1 MLLRVNAYPMAN
13 LPSHHPSSLAMSQRT
28 ELLFYF
34 LPLLLQY
41 TDPDISSSTYWR
53 SIILLLAA
61 ALPLLTAHYLSTPSY
76 MPSLYQNF
84 RVKTFPTSVILI
96 SVISNRLDQTEFTAS
111 AFISL
116 FLIGFSSNWN
126 HNVLHTLIIIAGH
139 FILLILLSPGFGTF
153 IFILITLILMTTIL
167 FDTRHSFS
175 SSEYLL
181 TTTFLSYSIYQA
193 ILVPTSPSV
202 ILYMIFIA
210 VFLVIPP
217 VVALLEPGLHP
228 ILESSAIVTLLSL
241 FCWLLIIFLKN
252 VSYHMSFVRMLTL
265 HTLSEVISHPILI
278 LSWVVCV
285 MLSLLFTLY
294 PTSYLPLTVQR
305 KVFHVFINIV
315 YISGIIISPYLLS
328 VASFAVMMLFIMLQI
343 LHCKGLEMLSRVV
356 DKFKSRQDEG
366 PLVLSPM
373 FLLIG
378 LSVPVWGSVLTNQQA
393 LFLEHDVHEVTR
405 HEHTFLQAMLP
416 LSGVLCVGVGDAA
429 ASIIGST
436 IGRTKINQ
444 HKSLEGLCANIASQI
459 LFMVMISPYLVWSWR
474 RQMDYILLGFVIVM
488 NGVLEVFTQDIDNL
502 VIPLFVALCV
512 FEMEGCRLL
521 DMIIV

>member
-1 MLLRVNAYPMAN
+1 
-13 LPSHHPSSLAMSQRT
+13 
-28 ELLFYF
+28 
-34 LPLLLQY
+34 
-41 TDPDISSSTYWR
+41 
-53 SIILLLAA
+53 
-61 ALPLLTAHYLSTPSY
+61 
-76 MPSLYQNF
+76 
-84 RVKTFPTSVILI
+84 
-96 SVISNRLDQTEFTAS
+96 
-111 AFISL
+111 
-116 FLIGFSSNWN
+116 
-126 HNVLHTLIIIAGH
+126 
-139 FILLILLSPGFGTF
+139 
-153 IFILITLILMTTIL
+153 
-167 FDTRHSFS
+167 
-175 SSEYLL
+175 
-181 TTTFLSYSIYQA
+181 
-193 ILVPTSPSV
+193 
-202 ILYMIFIA
+202 
-210 VFLVIPP
+210 
-217 VVALLEPGLHP
+217 
-228 ILESSAIVTLLSL
+228 
-241 FCWLLIIFLKN
+241 
-252 VSYHMSFVRMLTL
+252 
-265 HTLSEVISHPILI
+265 
-278 LSWVVCV
+278 
-285 MLSLLFTLY
+285 
-294 PTSYLPLTVQR
+294 
-305 KVFHVFINIV
+305 
-315 YISGIIISPYLLS
+315 
-328 VASFAVMMLFIMLQI
+328 
-343 LHCKGLEMLSRVV
+343 MLSRVV

-474 RQMDYILLGFVIVM
+474 RQMDYILLGCVIVM